1 MAYRTTDDPAAGYG
15 YQEDETGAAYKD
27 QQSPNVIVPLLLEL
41 LQPATALDVG
51 CGIGLWTKELLAR
64 DVDAI
69 GIDTDWVPEKNLMIP
84 RERFLVRN
92 LAEPLRLEK
101 KFDLALCLE
110 VAEHLPPDSGEILL
124 DSLVAAAPII
134 CFSAAIP
141 GQGGYRHINE
151 RYQDYWLE
159 RFARRGYE
167 AYDLVR
173 PKIWTNPNVR
183 YYYAQNILVYARSG
197 AIDGSSI
204 RRNEQPLMA
213 NVVHPQ
219 LYERRRAPENYSL
232 RSILRLLPYYL
243 MRGIKARSLGQNL
256 RGQGGTEPKS

>member
-1 MAYRTTDDPAAGYG
+1 MAYRTTEDPAAGYG
-15 YQEDETGAAYKD
+15 YEQDEAGAAYKD
-27 QQSPNVIVPLLLEL
+27 QQSPNVIIPLLLEL

-64 DVDAI
+64 GVDAI

-110 VAEHLPPDSGEILL
+110 VAEHLPPDHGEVLL
-124 DSLVAAAPII
+124 DSLAAAAPII

-151 RYQDYWLE
+151 QYQDYWVK
-159 RFARRGYE
+159 RFGKRGYE
-167 AYDLVR
+167 VYDPIR
-173 PKIWTNPNVR
+173 PKIWDDLRVR
-183 YYYAQNILVYARSG
+183 YYYAQNILIFADPHALSTSLIAALNSAR
-197 AIDGSSI
+197 IV
-204 RRNEQPLMA
+204 A
-213 NVVHPQ
+213 NIVHPI

-232 RSILRLLPYYL
+232 HSIIRYLPFYVRRAGRSFLSRW
-243 MRGIKARSLGQNL
+243 
-256 RGQGGTEPKS
+256 KSK